1 MSHNVTLFIYNYI
14 LDYPPILLHN
24 ICMEKGMLIQNGVHL
39 REHEYDT
46 VKYLLNAGFNVE
58 LIPERQIKGI
68 TNPDIQIDGVV
79 WEMKSPTGD
88 SKNTMKHTLQNAN
101 HQSRSV
107 IIDLRRCKLQDEKA
121 IKDLEHHFTLSKRLR
136 NMKIITH
143 DENMLDYR
151 K

>member
-1 MSHNVTLFIYNYI
+1 
-14 LDYPPILLHN
+14 
-24 ICMEKGMLIQNGVHL
+24 MEKGMLIQNGVHL

>member
-1 MSHNVTLFIYNYI
+1 
-14 LDYPPILLHN
+14 
-24 ICMEKGMLIQNGVHL
+24 MLIQNGVHL

-68 TNPDIQIDGVV
+68 NNPDIQIDGVI

-107 IIDLRRCKLQDEKA
+107 IVDLRRCKLQDEKA

>member
-1 MSHNVTLFIYNYI
+1 
-14 LDYPPILLHN
+14 
-24 ICMEKGMLIQNGVHL
+24 MLIQNGVHL